1 VTIYPYFDNLEFDIF
16 DAGVPKCLFFILLL
30 LQLGFERFQYI
41 SLS

>member
-1 VTIYPYFDNLEFDIF
+1 MQVVFSVTLS
-16 DAGVPKCLFFILLL
+16 GMLL